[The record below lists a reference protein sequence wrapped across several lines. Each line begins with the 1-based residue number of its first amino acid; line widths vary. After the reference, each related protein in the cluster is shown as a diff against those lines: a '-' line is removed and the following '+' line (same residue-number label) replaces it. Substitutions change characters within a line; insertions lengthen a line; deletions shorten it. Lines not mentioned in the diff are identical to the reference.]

1 MSSEILEQILTD
13 IKNAMKSKDS
23 EKLLTLRTLHSDI
36 KNVGINEQ
44 KEITDEDVAAVI
56 AKGIKQRLDAI
67 EQFKKGDRNDL
78 VEKEQAQIQIYKS
91 YQPKQLDRTEVE
103 DIVTKAISETN
114 ATALKDMGN
123 VMKAVMPLVK
133 GKADGKLVN
142 QVVKDK
148 LSKMNE

>member
-1 MSSEILEQILTD
+1 MNSQILEQILSD
-13 IKNAMKSKDS
+13 IKSAMKSKES
-23 EKLLTLRTLHSDI
+23 EKLLTLRTLHSEI

-44 KEITDEDVAAVI
+44 KEITDEDVASVI
-56 AKGIKQRLDAI
+56 AKGIKLRLDAI

-78 VEKEQAQIQIYKS
+78 VEKEQAQIEIYKT
-91 YQPKQLDRTEVE
+91 YQPKQLDFAEIE
-103 DIVTKAISETN
+103 EIVSKAISDTN
-114 ATALKDMGN
+114 ATVLKDMGN

-148 LSKMNE
+148 LLKMNE